1 MSGEGV
7 SYVAAFGAGIVSF
20 LSPCVLPLVPAYLAM
35 VTGLEVA
42 EVRAPTRR
50 HLVRIGRDTGLF
62 VLGFSV
68 VFILLGLSATSI
80 GTTLIRNQLLLTR
93 ISGVVVLSMA
103 LFLLGSLVLH
113 SSWLSGEARFHPDPS
128 RYGSLAAPVTG
139 AAFAFG
145 WTPCIGP
152 VLGSVLAIGATQ
164 GQAARAATLMAVY
177 SLGLGIPF
185 LVSGLLLGRLTRVFG
200 WIKDHFTAITATG
213 AVALAFF
220 GVLLIFNRLIW
231 VTTQVQDAM
240 RSIGLDGFVELG

>member
-1 MSGEGV
+1 MTGDGV
-7 SYVAAFGAGIVSF
+7 SYVAAFGAGVVSF

-50 HLVRIGRDTGLF
+50 HLARITRDTGLF

-68 VFILLGLSATSI
+68 VFILLGLSATTI
-80 GTTLIRNQLLLTR
+80 GAALIRNQLLLTR
-93 ISGVVVLSMA
+93 ISGVFVLSMG

-113 SSWLSGEARFHPDPS
+113 SSWLSGEARFHPNPS
-128 RYGSLAAPVTG
+128 RFGPFAAPVTG

-164 GQAARAATLMAVY
+164 GEAFRGASLMAVY
-177 SLGLGIPF
+177 SLGLGLPF
-185 LVSGLLLGRLTRVFG
+185 LLSGLLFGRLTRVFA
-200 WIKDHFTAITATG
+200 WIKDHFTAITAAS
-213 AVALAFF
+213 AVSLAFF
-220 GVLLIFNRLIW
+220 GVLLVFNRLIW
-231 VTTQVQDAM
+231 VTTQVQSGM
-240 RSIGLDGFVELG
+240 RSVGLDGFVNLG